1 MPGPHALLRDAR
13 DYIMGKD
20 AGPENTTV
28 FPHSDT
34 SPFWMSGQIN
44 FIFQWHP
51 SFYAAYSGT
60 NSFRHASEQALSRY
74 LTLYTGA
81 VLTPT
86 TEGIF
91 DLESAGGSGLSDA
104 LGIAGYPNLDVVRNP
119 ELSAAPY
126 MARVWLRQ
134 VIPLSNEIETVPRT
148 PLSMLT
154 QLPVRRLDIHIGDMS
169 LPDFFDI
176 NPVGSDSHMQFMNWA
191 IDNDPAWDYAADT
204 RGYTW
209 AIVIEYWDRNFA
221 LRFADALEPT
231 TANGIN
237 LQWDLQKAHSENYE
251 IEYHPSLLEGR
262 DTAIRTM
269 AYMNTANMGVYTQA
283 INQYFEHLTPVPEI
297 TDHGLQKRVK
307 YGFGLN
313 LYQELTQQ
321 LRAFARVG
329 WNEGQHESWAYTET
343 DQVAEIGADLTGE
356 YWDRPNDK
364 WGVAYAIEGLS
375 NQHREY
381 LAHGGLGFILG
392 DGNLSY
398 GREKVLETYYTFPLS
413 PWPGFYLAFD
423 FQYIDNPGYNRVRGP
438 VYIPGARLHIEL

>member
-1 MPGPHALLRDAR
+1 MRSWIAAIVIIGWVLLFLPYMAIGQTSAPANASTAANDYRRGYDAGYAAGLRAAKASLAAAGASALETPPGSTLLQSNPQLKAPLPASVYGPMPGPHALLRDAR

-134 VIPLSNEIETVPRT
+134 VIRLSNEIETVPRT

-237 LQWDLQKAHSENYE
+237 LQWDLQKAHSEN
-251 IEYHPSLLEGR
+251 
-262 DTAIRTM
+262 
-269 AYMNTANMGVYTQA
+269 
-283 INQYFEHLTPVPEI
+283 
-297 TDHGLQKRVK
+297 
-307 YGFGLN
+307 
-313 LYQELTQQ
+313 
-321 LRAFARVG
+321 
-329 WNEGQHESWAYTET
+329 
-343 DQVAEIGADLTGE
+343 
-356 YWDRPNDK
+356 
-364 WGVAYAIEGLS
+364 
-375 NQHREY
+375 
-381 LAHGGLGFILG
+381 
-392 DGNLSY
+392 
-398 GREKVLETYYTFPLS
+398 
-413 PWPGFYLAFD
+413 
-423 FQYIDNPGYNRVRGP
+423 
-438 VYIPGARLHIEL
+438 

>member
-1 MPGPHALLRDAR
+1 
-13 DYIMGKD
+13 MGKD
-20 AGPENTTV
+20 ATGENGTV

-34 SPFWMSGQIN
+34 SPFWLSSQIN

-51 SFYAAYSGT
+51 RFYAAYSGT

-74 LTLYTGA
+74 LSLYTGV
-81 VLTPT
+81 VLTPS

-91 DLESAGGSGLSDA
+91 DLESAGGSGLSNA
-104 LGIAGYPNLDVVRNP
+104 LGIAGFPNLDVVRNP
-119 ELSAAPY
+119 ELGAEPY

-134 VIPLSNEIETVPRT
+134 VIALSSETESVART
-148 PLSMLT
+148 PFSMLT
-154 QLPVRRLDIHIGDMS
+154 ELPIRRLDFHIGKLS

-191 IDNDPAWDYAADT
+191 IDNNPAWDYAADT

-209 AIVIEYWDRNFA
+209 AVVIEYWDNNFGV
-221 LRFADALEPT
+221 RFADALEPT
-231 TANGIN
+231 VANGIN
-237 LQWDLQKAHSENYE
+237 LQWDLQKAHAENYE
-251 IEYHPSLLEGR
+251 VEYHPSLLKGR
-262 DTAIRTM
+262 DTAIRAL

-283 INQYFEHLTPVPEI
+283 INQFFEGITPTPEI
-297 TDHGLQKRVK
+297 AHHGLQKRIK

-313 LYQELTQQ
+313 LYQELTEQ
-321 LRAFARVG
+321 LRVFARIG

-343 DQVAEIGADLTGE
+343 DQVAEVGADLTGD
-356 YWDRPNDK
+356 YWGRPNDK
-364 WGVAYAIEGLS
+364 WGVAFAIEGLS

-398 GREKVLETYYTFPLS
+398 GHEQVTETYYTFPLS
-413 PWPGFYLAFD
+413 PWPGVYFALD
-423 FQYIDNPGYNRVRGP
+423 FQYIDDPGYNRVRGP
-438 VYIPGARLHIEL
+438 VYVPGVRLHIEL